1 MRKAIQYEYGG
12 PEVLRII
19 EVDRPEPGP
28 GEVLVRVRA
37 ASVNFGETKLRTGVA
52 KAGPLPFTL
61 GSDLSGTVESTGQGA
76 TRFRP
81 GDEVYG
87 VHFIGTYAEY
97 VAVPETALA
106 PKPGELDHVRAA
118 ALPVAG
124 LTALAAVAEAGCAP
138 GQRVLIHAG
147 AGGVGHLAVQLA
159 KERGAFVLVTARAAK
174 HAFLRDLGADEV
186 IDYTTTDFTRAASA
200 VDVVFDL
207 VGGAYGPRSL
217 DSLRP
222 GGLLLSAALDPGLD
236 ESEAEKRGIRYK
248 WVTLR
253 ATGAELEKITAL
265 VRQGHL
271 SPHVERT
278 FPLADVAAAH
288 RAADSGRV
296 TGKLVITL

>member
-19 EVDRPEPGP
+19 EADRPEPGP

-61 GSDLSGTVESTGQGA
+61 GSDLSGTVEATGPGA
-76 TRFRP
+76 SRFQP

-87 VHFIGTYAEY
+87 VRFVGTYAEY
-97 VAVPETALA
+97 VAVQEDGLAL
-106 PKPGELDHVRAA
+106 KPDVLDHVGAA

-124 LTALAAVAEAGCAP
+124 LTALAAVEEARCGP
-138 GQRVLIHAG
+138 GQRILIHAA

-159 KERGAFVLVTARAAK
+159 KEKGAFVLATARAAK
-174 HAFLRDLGADEV
+174 HDFLAGLGADEV
-186 IDYTTTDFTRAASA
+186 VDYTTTDFTQAVRD

-222 GGLLLSAALDPGLD
+222 GGLLLSAVLDPGLD
-236 ESEAEKRGIRYK
+236 ENEAEKRGMRYK
-248 WVTLR
+248 WVSLR
-253 ATGAELEKITAL
+253 PTSSELEKLTDL
-265 VRQGHL
+265 VTRGKL
-271 SPHVERT
+271 RPHVERT
-278 FPLADVAAAH
+278 YPLEELTDAH
-288 RAADSGRV
+288 RAADAGRV
-296 TGKLVITL
+296 TGKLVVTV